1 MYIFISVCIYIYIY
15 IHEYIEN
22 YAALV
27 CLLFSCT
34 HGGIR
39 WLDTVK
45 GFGPTPKG
53 ARATKVFATISWF
66 VYYHVFIPFHIF
78 NHKHR
83 ANNGT
88 NIPDLP
94 FTGSQLTD
102 TNELKVPQKTWNNP

>member
-1 MYIFISVCIYIYIY
+1 MHLYIHIYIYVYICIDVYMYICMYIYIYIYY

-53 ARATKVFATISWF
+53 ARATKVFATIS
-66 VYYHVFIPFHIF
+66 
-78 NHKHR
+78 
-83 ANNGT
+83 
-88 NIPDLP
+88 
-94 FTGSQLTD
+94 
-102 TNELKVPQKTWNNP
+102 